1 MKLYI
6 RSAEQSFTA
15 EDYKAAL
22 LLLKKSTNLKEIAK
36 AQEVIREYQAS
47 NPESATKIKEE
58 FNTPRPRKPGST
70 SPKDP
75 KFFTSSHI
83 RW

>member
-1 MKLYI
+1 MKRYI
-6 RSAEQSFTA
+6 KSAEQFLTA
-15 EDYKAAL
+15 DDYKAAL
-22 LLLKKSTNLKEIAK
+22 LLLKKSANLKEIAK

-58 FNTPRPRKPGST
+58 FNAPRPRKPRSK

-75 KFFTSSHI
+75 RFFTSNNI